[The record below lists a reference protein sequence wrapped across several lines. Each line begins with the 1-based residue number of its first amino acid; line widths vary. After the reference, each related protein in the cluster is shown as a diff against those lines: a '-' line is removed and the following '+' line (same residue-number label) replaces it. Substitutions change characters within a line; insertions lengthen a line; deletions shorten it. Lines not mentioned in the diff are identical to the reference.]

1 MVSFTM
7 VLSDNK
13 ARLFFRA
20 RLLPRP
26 IWCLQTLVTQ

>member
-20 RLLPRP
+20 RCLPRP
-26 IWCLQTLVTQ
+26 IQCLQSLVTQ